1 MKGETMVEVSIV
13 QDTDVKTAVRKA
25 VDLLGGIEQFV
36 HPKDQIVI
44 KPNLVFALRPFTG
57 FTTDPPVVQAIVEL
71 CEQLNP
77 SEVII
82 AEGSGGIDT
91 SIAFLSCGY
100 TSILKKHHVKFV
112 DLNTAP
118 TSRVKVP
125 NGVAVSELDVPNL
138 ILECDALINVPK
150 LKLYRQIPGERPWVS
165 LAVKNLLGSIPG
177 MGSYSSTRPEGMA
190 VECSREFCSPDGEY
204 YHPKYQQWWSPTGER
219 RRIHGNLA
227 QGLVDVNQII
237 KPVLHIIDAFIVS
250 DDINMT
256 TTTAEKPFAL
266 NTILASQDPV
276 ALDCVAMKISGIN
289 PREILHHR
297 YAAER
302 GIGES
307 DYNQI
312 KLEGT
317 PIQTIKKTWQSA
329 VSQ

>member
-13 QDTDVKTAVRKA
+13 QDADVETAVRKA
-25 VDLLGGIEQFV
+25 VNLLGGIKQFV
-36 HPKDQIVI
+36 RPKDQVVV

-57 FTTDPPVVQAIVEL
+57 FTTDPPVVQAIVKL
-71 CEQLNP
+71 CEQVNP
-77 SEVII
+77 SEIII

-91 SIAFLSCGY
+91 SLAFLSCGY
-100 TSILKKHHVKFV
+100 TDILKKHNVRFV

-118 TSRVKVP
+118 TTRVNVP
-125 NGVAVSELDVPNL
+125 NGVAVNELEVPNL
-138 ILECDALINVPK
+138 ILECDALFNVPK
-150 LKLYRQIPGERPWVS
+150 LKLYRQIPGQRAWAS

-177 MGSYSSTRPEGMA
+177 KGSYSSTRPEGMA
-190 VECSREFCSPDGEY
+190 VECSREFYTSDGEY
-204 YHPKYQQWWSPTGER
+204 YHPKYKQWWSPTGER
-219 RRIHGNLA
+219 RRIHAKLA

-237 KPVLHIIDAFIVS
+237 KPVLNVMDAFLVS

-276 ALDCVAMKISGIN
+276 ALDCVAMKISDIN
-289 PREILHHR
+289 PGEILHHQ

-307 DYNQI
+307 DYNRI
-312 KLEGT
+312 EVKGT
-317 PIQTIKKTWQSA
+317 PLKTITKAWQSA
-329 VSQ
+329 FSR